1 MRRRQ
6 LGKGTTISVAAALLL
21 MASACGGGDDG
32 DTAAPTDAG
41 TEPAAGGGGSL
52 LIWTSDLE
60 APGVEAVGQAFSE
73 EQGVTV
79 EVEVIAEELQT
90 QFVTASQAG
99 NAPDLLTGAH
109 DWIGNLVQNGTIDPI
124 QMTEEQK
131 AQFNPKTIEAFTYNG
146 QLYAVPYAIE
156 NIVLFRNTD
165 YAPEP
170 PGTFEEMLATGQQCV
185 ANGQCEEIM
194 ALPVGETGDP
204 YHMYPFYTSAGGYLF
219 GENPDGGYN
228 PDDLGLAEPSAA
240 EAMAKIGANGET
252 GTGAFKRSISGE
264 NSVALFTEGRTAY
277 IVTGPWSLPAIVES
291 GIPYA
296 ISPIPG
302 FEGAGPA
309 RPFIGAYG
317 LFVASGGQNKAIAQE
332 FATNYWSTLDSQL
345 ALYEAGGR
353 APALTEAFDQV
364 APENPDVQAILD
376 AGKDGDPM
384 PAIPEMAAI
393 WSPMGVAVAA
403 VVGGEDPA
411 AATEAAAT
419 AVQEAI
425 G

>member
-1 MRRRQ
+1 MQ
-6 LGKGTTISVAAALLL
+6 LGRGATISLTAALLL
-21 MASACGGGDDG
+21 LASACGGGDEGAEPDA
-32 DTAAPTDAG
+32 AAPTDGA
-41 TEPAAGGGGSL
+41 TDAPAGGGDL

-60 APGVEAVGQAFSE
+60 EPAVQAVADKFSE
-73 EQGVTV
+73 EQGVNV

-99 NAPDLLTGAH
+99 NAPDLITGAH

-131 AQFNPKTIEAFTYNG
+131 AAFNPLTVQAFTYNG
-146 QLYAVPYAIE
+146 QIYAVPYALE

-165 YAPEP
+165 YAPDAP
-170 PGTFEEMLATGQQCV
+170 ATFEDMLASGQACV
-185 ANGQCEEIM
+185 DDGQCEEIM
-194 ALPVGETGDP
+194 ALPVGENGDP

-219 GENPDGGYN
+219 GETAEGEYDPA
-228 PDDLGLAEPSAA
+228 DLGVADPSAT
-240 EAMAKIGANGET
+240 EAMAKIGENGET
-252 GTGAFKRSISGE
+252 GSGAFKRSISGE
-264 NSVALFTEGRTAY
+264 NAVSLFTEGKTAY
-277 IVTGPWSLPAIVES
+277 VVTGPWSLPAIEES

-302 FEGAGPA
+302 FEDGGPA

-317 LFVASGGQNKAIAQE
+317 MYVASGGDNKAIAQE
-332 FATNYWSTLDSQL
+332 FATNYFSTLDSQVTM
-345 ALYEAGGR
+345 YEEGGR

-364 APENPDVQAILD
+364 APEDPNVQAILD

-411 AATEAAAT
+411 VATEAAAT
-419 AVQEAI
+419 AIQEAI